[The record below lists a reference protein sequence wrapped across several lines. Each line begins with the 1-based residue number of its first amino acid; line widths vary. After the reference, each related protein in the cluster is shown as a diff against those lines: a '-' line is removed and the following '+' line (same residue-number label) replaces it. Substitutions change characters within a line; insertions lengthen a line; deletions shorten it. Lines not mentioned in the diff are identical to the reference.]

1 MLVLG
6 DRAAVWGLVVTGVGG
21 LKVCAQRL
29 DVTGKL
35 NAVWLEAVLRTCR
48 TQTHTETRRDGLR
61 FHFIAAMSSEKP
73 GVCLKQHSCIKNAML
88 SKTDVSETHNTAFVI
103 FVFQAKS

>member
-6 DRAAVWGLVVTGVGG
+6 ARAAVWGLVVTGVGG

-48 TQTHTETRRDGLR
+48 AHTETRRDELR
-61 FHFIAAMSSEKP
+61 FHFMAAVPAKSQ
-73 GVCLKQHSCIKNAML
+73 VCLKQN
-88 SKTDVSETHNTAFVI
+88 
-103 FVFQAKS
+103 